1 MTYNKLTGSPTLLS
15 VDLGRTSTKTCI
27 SDHPDKVL
35 IIPANVAPM
44 TVEQV
49 RQGRFEGGSPLL
61 DLWVEYH
68 GRAYAIGHLAADFG
82 AGLGMAPA
90 GNSTGKTSRKVEDAL
105 VKTFA
110 CIGYFELSGDLAVS
124 LGLPYLSQE
133 QFDIEKRQLV
143 AQLQAPHALSYRG
156 RSLTV
161 NITKVWVMPEGY
173 GSFMWCLKMEDQK
186 KQKGEEWVDL
196 TNLHVAVIDIGHQ
209 TTDML
214 KVDKLHFARGT
225 SRSEEFGMSQF
236 YEQVAA
242 QIKGANSEDLTLI
255 EAVHQP
261 VGKRFYRPR
270 GEKPMDL
277 DEILPR
283 LREIFAKELWE
294 RVRQWLPS
302 QVTEVIITGGG
313 GGFFWEDLAPLLK
326 EYGLRP
332 HLANP
337 TRTANALGQYVYGQ
351 VQLSKDKGA

>member
-1 MTYNKLTGSPTLLS
+1 MTYNKFAGSPTLLS
-15 VDLGRTSTKTCI
+15 VDLGRTSTKTCVSSEPEEVI
-27 SDHPDKVL
+27 

-49 RQGRFEGGSPLL
+49 RQGRFEGGAPLL

-82 AGLGMAPA
+82 AGLGR
-90 GNSTGKTSRKVEDAL
+90 GQTRDTLVKTSRKVEDAL
-105 VKTFA
+105 VKIFA
-110 CIGYFELSGDLAVS
+110 CIGYFDLSGDLAVS

-133 QFDIEKRQLV
+133 QFDTEKRQLV

-156 RSLTV
+156 RSLTI
-161 NITKVWVMPEGY
+161 NITKVWVMPEGF
-173 GSFMWCLKMEDQK
+173 GSLVWCHKMAEK
-186 KQKGEEWVDL
+186 RVDF

-214 KVDKLHFARGT
+214 KVDKFHFARGT

-236 YEQVAA
+236 YDQVAA

-261 VGKRFYRPR
+261 EGKRFYRPR

-277 DEILPR
+277 DLILPR

-302 QVTEVIITGGG
+302 QVTDVIITGGG
-313 GGFFWEDLAPLLK
+313 GGFFWDDFAPLLQ
-326 EYGLRP
+326 EYGLTP

-337 TRTANALGQYVYGQ
+337 SRTANALGQYVYGQ

>member
-1 MTYNKLTGSPTLLS
+1 MTYNKFAGSPTLLS
-15 VDLGRTSTKTCI
+15 VDLGRTSTKTAV
-27 SDHPDKVL
+27 SSEPEEVV

-44 TVEQV
+44 SVEQV
-49 RQGRFEGGSPLL
+49 RQGRFEGGAPLL

-82 AGLGMAPA
+82 AGLGMGSSKNTPH
-90 GNSTGKTSRKVEDAL
+90 KTSRKVEDAL

-110 CIGYFELSGDLAVS
+110 CIGYFDLSGDLAVS

-133 QFDIEKRQLV
+133 QFDTEKRQLV
-143 AQLQAPHALSYRG
+143 SQLQAPHALSYRG

-161 NITKVWVMPEGY
+161 NITKVWVMPEGF
-173 GSFMWCLKMEDQK
+173 GSLVWCHKTAEK
-186 KQKGEEWVDL
+186 KVDF

-214 KVDKLHFARGT
+214 KVDKFHFARGT

-236 YEQVAA
+236 YDQVAA

-261 VGKRFYRPR
+261 EGKRFYRPR

-277 DEILPR
+277 DAILPR

-302 QVTEVIITGGG
+302 QVTDVIITGGG
-313 GGFFWEDLAPLLK
+313 GGFFWEDFSPLLR
-326 EYGLRP
+326 EYGLTP

-337 TRTANALGQYVYGQ
+337 SRTANALGQYVYGQ

>member
-1 MTYNKLTGSPTLLS
+1 MTYTKFAGSPTLLS
-15 VDLGRTSTKTCI
+15 VDLGRTSTKACVS
-27 SDHPDKVL
+27 SDPDAVV

-61 DLWVEYH
+61 DLWVEYQ

-82 AGLGMAPA
+82 AGLGM
-90 GNSTGKTSRKVEDAL
+90 GVRSDGRVKSSRKVEDAL

-110 CIGYFELSGDLAVS
+110 CIGYFDLSGDLAVS

-133 QFDIEKRQLV
+133 QFDTEKRQLV
-143 AQLQAPHALSYRG
+143 AQMQAPHALAYRG
-156 RSLTV
+156 RNITV
-161 NITKVWVMPEGY
+161 NITKVWVMPEGF
-173 GSFMWCLKMEDQK
+173 GSLVWCHKTAEK
-186 KQKGEEWVDL
+186 KVDF

-214 KVDKLHFARGT
+214 KVDKFHFARGT

-261 VGKRFYRPR
+261 PGKRFYRPR

-277 DEILPR
+277 DLILPR
-283 LREIFAKELWE
+283 LREIFARELWE

-302 QVTEVIITGGG
+302 QVTDVIITGGG
-313 GGFFWEDLAPLLK
+313 GDFFWNDFAPLLQ
-326 EYGLRP
+326 EYGLTP

-337 TRTANALGQYVYGQ
+337 SRTANALGQYVYGQ

>member
-1 MTYNKLTGSPTLLS
+1 MTYNKLIGSPTLLS

-27 SDHPDKVL
+27 SDHPDKVV

-90 GNSTGKTSRKVEDAL
+90 GTPAGKTSRKVEDAL

-156 RSLTV
+156 RNLTV

-173 GSFMWCLKMEDQK
+173 GSFMWCLKMEDKK
-186 KQKGEEWVDL
+186 KQEGKEWVDL

-236 YEQVAA
+236 YDQVAA

-255 EAVHQP
+255 EAVHQRA
-261 VGKRFYRPR
+261 GKRFYRPR
-270 GEKPMDL
+270 GEKPIDL

-294 RVRQWLPS
+294 RMRQWLPS
-302 QVTEVIITGGG
+302 QVTEVIVTGGG
-313 GGFFWEDLAPLLK
+313 GGFFWEDLVPLLE

-351 VQLSKDKGA
+351 VQLSKDRGA

>member
-1 MTYNKLTGSPTLLS
+1 MTYTKFAGPPTLLS
-15 VDLGRTSTKTCI
+15 VDLGRTSTKACVS
-27 SDHPDKVL
+27 SDPEAVV

-61 DLWVEYH
+61 DLWVEYQ

-82 AGLGMAPA
+82 AGLGM
-90 GNSTGKTSRKVEDAL
+90 GISSDGRIKSSHKVEDAL

-110 CIGYFELSGDLAVS
+110 CIGYFDLSGELAIS

-133 QFDIEKRQLV
+133 QFDTEKRQLV
-143 AQLQAPHALSYRG
+143 AQMQAPHALVYRG
-156 RSLTV
+156 RNITV
-161 NITKVWVMPEGY
+161 NITKVWVMPEGF
-173 GSFMWCLKMEDQK
+173 GSLVWCHKMAEK
-186 KQKGEEWVDL
+186 KVDF

-214 KVDKLHFARGT
+214 KVDKFHFARGT
-225 SRSEEFGMSQF
+225 SRSEAFGMSQF

-261 VGKRFYRPR
+261 PGKRFYRPR

-277 DEILPR
+277 DLILPR

-302 QVTEVIITGGG
+302 QVTDVIITGGG
-313 GGFFWEDLAPLLK
+313 GDFFWKDFAPLLE
-326 EYGLRP
+326 EYGLTP

-337 TRTANALGQYVYGQ
+337 SRTANALGQYVYGQ